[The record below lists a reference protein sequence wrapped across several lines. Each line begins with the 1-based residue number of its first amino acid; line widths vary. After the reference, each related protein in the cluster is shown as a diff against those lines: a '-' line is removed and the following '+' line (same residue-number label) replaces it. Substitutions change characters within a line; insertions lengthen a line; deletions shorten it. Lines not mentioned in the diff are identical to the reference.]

1 MLWQGKNTSIKT
13 NNKGFFVKFMVFL
26 IQKWGEFWFELG
38 LSLSFAKVWAY
49 KKAEQFAPPFPQI
62 LPST

>member
-13 NNKGFFVKFMVFL
+13 NKKGIFLKFMVFS
-26 IQKWGEFWFELG
+26 IQNWGKSWFELG
-38 LSLSFAKVWAY
+38 LSLPFTEVWAY

-62 LPST
+62 LP